1 MLLISV
7 KNVPKGQ
14 HHFHA
19 HSLLRSCLG
28 SMGIDYNENTPIV
41 KNKLGK
47 PSLADFPNV
56 HYNLTH
62 ADGIAACIVS
72 NKQCGIDAEKIRP
85 YRENVIKRIFSDA
98 EKTMF
103 DNTPQELRNKLFF
116 RLWTLKESYVKAIGI
131 GVSYPMNTVEFS
143 FQDNQ
148 IISNIQDYSFTQYII
163 DNEFIVAV
171 CQKICY
177 N

>member
-7 KNVPKGQ
+7 KNVPKEQ
-14 HHFHA
+14 HHSHA

-28 SMGIDYNENTPIV
+28 SMGIDYNKNSQVV

-47 PSLADFPNV
+47 PSLADFPHV

-72 NKQCGIDAEKIRP
+72 KNHCGIDAEKIRS
-85 YRENVIKRIFSDA
+85 YRENVVRRVFSDA
-98 EKTMF
+98 EKAMF
-103 DNTPQELRNKLFF
+103 ESAPQEQRNRLFF

-131 GVSYPMNTVEFS
+131 GVSYPMNAVEFS
-143 FQDNQ
+143 FQDNR
-148 IISNIQDYSFTQYII
+148 IISNIQDHAFRQYEI
-163 DNEFIVAV
+163 DGEFIVAV
-171 CQKICY
+171 CEKL
-177 N
+177 